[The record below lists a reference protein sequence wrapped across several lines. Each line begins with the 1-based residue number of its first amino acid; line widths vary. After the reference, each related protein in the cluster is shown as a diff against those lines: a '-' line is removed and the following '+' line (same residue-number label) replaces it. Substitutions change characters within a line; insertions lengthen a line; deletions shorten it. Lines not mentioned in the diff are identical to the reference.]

1 MDPGLFEQTVLPH
14 LNAAYNLG
22 RWMTRNGDDAE
33 DVVQEAYLKAFRSFQ
48 TCQATTAEETRAWL
62 LAIVRNT
69 CLTWLRKK
77 GATSMTEFN
86 EETHTGRELTPDGES
101 VLLSQAALGHL
112 NGCVEALPPEF
123 REVIVLREIEELP
136 YKEVAGIAG
145 VPIGTI
151 MSRLARA
158 RRRLQD
164 CMTAGR
170 QKA

>member
-1 MDPGLFEQTVLPH
+1 MDPGSFEQTVLPH
-14 LNAAYNLG
+14 LNAAYNLS
-22 RWMTRNGDDAE
+22 RWMMRKSDDAE
-33 DVVQEAYLKAFRSFQ
+33 DVAQEAYLRAFRSFQ
-48 TCQATTAEETRAWL
+48 TCHATTPEETRAWL

-69 CLTWLRKK
+69 CLTWLRKN
-77 GATSMTEFN
+77 GAASMTEFN
-86 EETHTGRELTPDGES
+86 EETHTDRELTPDGES
-101 VLLSQAALGHL
+101 VMLNQAAVDHL
-112 NGCVEALPPEF
+112 NGCVEALSPEF

-164 CMTAGR
+164 CMTAR
-170 QKA
+170 SRTA

>member
-1 MDPGLFEQTVLPH
+1 MDPGLFEQRVLPH

-22 RWMTRNGDDAE
+22 RWMTRNSHDAE
-33 DVVQEAYLKAFRSFQ
+33 DIVQEAYLKAFRSFQ
-48 TCQATTAEETRAWL
+48 TCHATTAAETRAWL
-62 LAIVRNT
+62 LTIVRNT
-69 CLTWLRKK
+69 CLTWLRRK
-77 GATSMTEFN
+77 GAAPMTEFN

-101 VLLSQAALGHL
+101 ALLNEAALGHL

-164 CMTAGR
+164 CMTAR
-170 QKA
+170 SRTA

>member
-22 RWMTRNGDDAE
+22 RWMTRNSDDAE

-77 GATSMTEFN
+77 SGTSMTEFN
-86 EETHTGRELTPDGES
+86 EEAHTGRELTPDGES
-101 VLLSQAALGHL
+101 ALLNQAALGHL
-112 NGCVEALPPEF
+112 NGCLDALPPEF

-136 YKEVAGIAG
+136 YKEVAGIVGA
-145 VPIGTI
+145 PIGTI

-170 QKA
+170 QTA

>member
-1 MDPGLFEQTVLPH
+1 MDPGLFEETVLPH
-14 LNAAYNLG
+14 LNAAYNLS
-22 RWMTRNGDDAE
+22 RWMTRNSDDAE
-33 DVVQEAYLKAFRSFQ
+33 DAVQEAYLKAFRSFQ
-48 TCQATTAEETRAWL
+48 NCKATTPEETRAWV

-69 CLTWLRKK
+69 CLTWLRRK
-77 GATSMTEFN
+77 GAAPTTEFN
-86 EETHTGRELTPDGES
+86 EETHSGRELTPGGES
-101 VLLSQAALGHL
+101 VMLSQAAADRL

-164 CMTAGR
+164 CMTAR
-170 QKA
+170 SRTA